1 MDSQTSFPTEF
12 LNSLSLSGL
21 PEHELHLRVDSVVIL
36 LRNMDIK
43 GGHCNG
49 TRYLVKHI
57 GEYRLVL
64 HKLEAGPDDKDKVL
78 ILPRI
83 PLRYNGVD
91 LPFEICRLQFPV
103 KLAFALTINRSQ
115 GQSVFLH
122 YLRELFF
129 TRSAS
134 RSEAEASRIYER
146 TQSGSTQ
153 VQKWQHTP
161 PESCPFI
168 LLDYAVVYRR
178 AAAVTL
184 SAWRGA
190 VSGSDDLKIMWI
202 D

>member
-1 MDSQTSFPTEF
+1 
-12 LNSLSLSGL
+12 
-21 PEHELHLRVDSVVIL
+21 
-36 LRNMDIK
+36 MDIK

-115 GQSVFLH
+115 GQSV
-122 YLRELFF
+122 
-129 TRSAS
+129 SKC
-134 RSEAEASRIYER
+134 
-146 TQSGSTQ
+146 G
-153 VQKWQHTP
+153 
-161 PESCPFI
+161 I
-168 LLDYAVVYRR
+168 LLPKNVWTHGQIYVAFSLAVETRTKYM
-178 AAAVTL
+178 
-184 SAWRGA
+184 
-190 VSGSDDLKIMWI
+190 SGQNRSSSSGCLKASYQRERS
-202 D
+202 